1 MMSSKRR
8 EIYILSVMA
17 LLFLVSGL
25 FLLFSKN
32 TDELGVKGIA
42 GKDCVPYNIFV
53 MPGEN
58 DYSVEISWK
67 TRSECLGFV
76 LYGQSSGNLDMV
88 GVDLVNKSSSKD
100 HNVTIDGLLRKERY
114 YFLVNSQDQAYGNNG
129 SPLEFV
135 IEDL

>member
-1 MMSSKRR
+1 
-8 EIYILSVMA
+8 
-17 LLFLVSGL
+17 LLLAGGL
-25 FLLFSKN
+25 FLLFSK
-32 TDELGVKGIA
+32 DIEKLEVKGVA
-42 GKDCVPYNIFV
+42 ERDCVPYNIFV
-53 MPGEN
+53 MPGDN

-76 LYGQSSGNLDMV
+76 LYGQDRGNLDMV
-88 GVDLVNKSSSKD
+88 GVDLVNASSSRE

-135 IEDL
+135 IENL

>member
-1 MMSSKRR
+1 MSNKKKKV
-8 EIYILSVMA
+8 YILSVVA
-17 LLFLVSGL
+17 LLFLGCGL
-25 FLLFSKN
+25 FLLFSRDI
-32 TDELGVKGIA
+32 DELEVKGVA
-42 GKDCVPYNIFV
+42 EKDCVPYNIFV

-76 LYGQSSGNLDMV
+76 LYGQNRGNLDMV
-88 GVDLVNKSSSKD
+88 GVDLVNESSSKD
-100 HNVTIDGLLRKERY
+100 HNVVIDGLLRKERY

>member
-1 MMSSKRR
+1 MSNNKKK
-8 EIYILSVMA
+8 IYMLSLLAFIL
-17 LLFLVSGL
+17 LGSGL
-25 FLLFSKN
+25 FLLFSKD
-32 TDELGVKGIA
+32 TGELEVKGVA

-76 LYGQSSGNLDMV
+76 LYGQDRGNLDMV
-88 GVDLVNKSSSKD
+88 GVDLVNESSSRD
-100 HNVTIDGLLRKERY
+100 HNVTIEGLLRRERY

-135 IEDL
+135 IENL

>member
-1 MMSSKRR
+1 MPSKKKK
-8 EIYILSVMA
+8 IYILSVMA
-17 LLFLVSGL
+17 LLFLASGL
-25 FLLFSKN
+25 FLLFSKG
-32 TDELGVKGIA
+32 DELEVKGIA
-42 GKDCVPYNIFV
+42 EKDCVPYNIFV

-76 LYGQSSGNLDMV
+76 LYGQNRGNLDMV

>member
-1 MMSSKRR
+1 MLNKKKK
-8 EIYILSVMA
+8 IYILSVVA
-17 LLFLVSGL
+17 FLLLGTGL
-25 FLLFSKN
+25 FLLFSKDV
-32 TDELGVKGIA
+32 DELEVKGVA

-53 MPGEN
+53 MPSDME
-58 DYSVEISWK
+58 YSVEISWK

-76 LYGQSSGNLDMV
+76 LYGRDRGNLDMV
-88 GVDLVNKSSSKD
+88 AVDLVNDSSSKD
-100 HNVTIDGLLRKERY
+100 HNVTIDALLRKERY

>member
-1 MMSSKRR
+1 MSNNKKK
-8 EIYILSVMA
+8 IYILSVVA
-17 LLFLVSGL
+17 FLLLAGGL
-25 FLLFSKN
+25 FLLFSK
-32 TDELGVKGIA
+32 DIEKLEVKGVA
-42 GKDCVPYNIFV
+42 ERDCVPYNIFV
-53 MPGEN
+53 MPGDN

-76 LYGQSSGNLDMV
+76 LYGQDRGNLDMV
-88 GVDLVNKSSSKD
+88 GVDLVNASSSRE

-135 IEDL
+135 IENL

>member
-1 MMSSKRR
+1 MSNKKKK
-8 EIYILSVMA
+8 IYMLSLLAFIL
-17 LLFLVSGL
+17 LGSGL
-25 FLLFSKN
+25 FLLFSKD
-32 TDELGVKGIA
+32 TGELEVKGIA

-76 LYGQSSGNLDMV
+76 LYGQDRGNLDMV
-88 GVDLVNKSSSKD
+88 GVDLVNESSSRD
-100 HNVTIDGLLRKERY
+100 HNVTIEGLLRRERY

-135 IEDL
+135 IENL

>member
-1 MMSSKRR
+1 MLNKKKK
-8 EIYILSVMA
+8 IYILSVVA
-17 LLFLVSGL
+17 FLLLGTGL
-25 FLLFSKN
+25 FLLFSKD
-32 TDELGVKGIA
+32 DEELEVKGVA

-53 MPGEN
+53 MPSDME
-58 DYSVEISWK
+58 YSVEISWK

-76 LYGQSSGNLDMV
+76 LYGRDRGNLDMV
-88 GVDLVNKSSSKD
+88 AVDLVNESSSKD
-100 HNVTIDGLLRKERY
+100 HNVTIDALLRKERY

>member
-1 MMSSKRR
+1 MSNKKKK
-8 EIYILSVMA
+8 IYMLSLLAFIL
-17 LLFLVSGL
+17 LGSGL
-25 FLLFSKN
+25 FLLFSKD
-32 TDELGVKGIA
+32 TGELEVKGVA

-76 LYGQSSGNLDMV
+76 LYGQDRGNLDMV
-88 GVDLVNKSSSKD
+88 GVDLVNESSSRD
-100 HNVTIDGLLRKERY
+100 HNVTIEGLLRRERY

-135 IEDL
+135 IENL

>member
-1 MMSSKRR
+1 
-8 EIYILSVMA
+8 MA
-17 LLFLVSGL
+17 LLFLASGL
-25 FLLFSKN
+25 FLLFSKG
-32 TDELGVKGIA
+32 DELEVKGIA
-42 GKDCVPYNIFV
+42 EKDCVPYNIFV

-76 LYGQSSGNLDMV
+76 LYGQNRGNLDMV
-88 GVDLVNKSSSKD
+88 GVDLVNESSSKD

>member
-1 MMSSKRR
+1 MSDKKKKV
-8 EIYILSVMA
+8 YILSVVA
-17 LLFLVSGL
+17 LLFLGCGL
-25 FLLFSKN
+25 FLLFSRDI
-32 TDELGVKGIA
+32 DELEVKGIA
-42 GKDCVPYNIFV
+42 EKDCVPYNIFV

-76 LYGQSSGNLDMV
+76 LYGQNRGNLDMV
-88 GVDLVNKSSSKD
+88 GVDLVNESSSKD

>member
-1 MMSSKRR
+1 MPSKKKK
-8 EIYILSVMA
+8 IYILSVMA
-17 LLFLVSGL
+17 LLLLASGL
-25 FLLFSKN
+25 FLLFSKG
-32 TDELGVKGIA
+32 DELEVKGIA
-42 GKDCVPYNIFV
+42 EKDCVPYNIFV
-53 MPGEN
+53 MLGEN

-76 LYGQSSGNLDMV
+76 LYGQNRGNLDMV

>member
-1 MMSSKRR
+1 MSDKKRKV
-8 EIYILSVMA
+8 YILSAVA
-17 LLFLVSGL
+17 LLFLGCGL
-25 FLLFSKN
+25 FLLFSRDI
-32 TDELGVKGIA
+32 DELEVKGIA
-42 GKDCVPYNIFV
+42 EKDCVPYNIFV

-76 LYGQSSGNLDMV
+76 LYGQNRGNLDMV
-88 GVDLVNKSSSKD
+88 GVDLVNESSSKD

>member
-1 MMSSKRR
+1 MSNNKKK
-8 EIYILSVMA
+8 IYMLSLLAFIL
-17 LLFLVSGL
+17 LGSGL
-25 FLLFSKN
+25 FLLFSKD
-32 TDELGVKGIA
+32 TGELEVKGIA

-76 LYGQSSGNLDMV
+76 LYGQDRSNLDMV
-88 GVDLVNKSSSKD
+88 GVDLVNKSSSRD
-100 HNVTIDGLLRKERY
+100 HNVTIDGLLRRERY
-114 YFLVNSQDQAYGNNG
+114 YFLVNSQDQVYGNNG

-135 IEDL
+135 IENL

>member
-1 MMSSKRR
+1 MSSKKKKV
-8 EIYILSVMA
+8 YILSVVA
-17 LLFLVSGL
+17 LLFLGCGL
-25 FLLFSKN
+25 FLLFSRDI
-32 TDELGVKGIA
+32 DELEVKGVA
-42 GKDCVPYNIFV
+42 EKDCVPYNIFV
-53 MPGEN
+53 MPGGN

-76 LYGQSSGNLDMV
+76 LYGQNRGNLDMV
-88 GVDLVNKSSSKD
+88 GVDLVNESSSKD

>member
-1 MMSSKRR
+1 MLSLLAF
-8 EIYILSVMA
+8 IL
-17 LLFLVSGL
+17 LGSGL
-25 FLLFSKN
+25 FLLFSKD
-32 TDELGVKGIA
+32 TGELEVKGIA

-76 LYGQSSGNLDMV
+76 LYGQDRGNLDMV
-88 GVDLVNKSSSKD
+88 GVDLVNESSSRD
-100 HNVTIDGLLRKERY
+100 HNVTIEGLLRRERY

-135 IEDL
+135 IENL

>member
-1 MMSSKRR
+1 MSDKKRKV
-8 EIYILSVMA
+8 YILSAVA
-17 LLFLVSGL
+17 LLFLGCGL
-25 FLLFSKN
+25 FLLFSRDI
-32 TDELGVKGIA
+32 DELEVKGIA
-42 GKDCVPYNIFV
+42 EKDCVPYNIFV

-76 LYGQSSGNLDMV
+76 LYGRNRGNLDMV
-88 GVDLVNKSSSKD
+88 GVDLVNESSSKD
-100 HNVTIDGLLRKERY
+100 HNVVIDGLLRKERY